1 MMGVGAGLR
10 PVAKDET
17 ARGRV
22 MEIAMT
28 EYEAATLATRY
39 AALVIAAILGSTQC
53 ILIWIGLRFMRRSAE
68 LREQGLKQQ
77 GEADERRHK
86 EAMEAFDKR
95 HNAAMKAEADRHA
108 EAMQA
113 GARRHDAAMKA
124 EADRHAEAMQAGD
137 WRHDAAMK
145 AEADR
150 HAEAM
155 QAFERRECESDR
167 RHAETM
173 AALDAQRQA
182 IDAQARGMETLIER
196 TAPPAR

>member
-1 MMGVGAGLR
+1 MVGAGVGLR
-10 PVAKDET
+10 PAAT
-17 ARGRV
+17 GGAARGRV

-53 ILIWIGLRFMRRSAE
+53 LLIWIGLRFMRRSAE

-86 EAMEAFDKR
+86 EAMEAFEKR

-108 EAMQA
+108 EAM
-113 GARRHDAAMKA
+113 R
-124 EADRHAEAMQAGD
+124 
-137 WRHDAAMK
+137 
-145 AEADR
+145 
-150 HAEAM
+150 
-155 QAFERRECESDR
+155 AFERQERESAR

-173 AALDAQRQA
+173 AVLDAQRQA
-182 IDAQARGMETLIER
+182 IDAQAKGMETLIER
-196 TAPPAR
+196 TAPSAR